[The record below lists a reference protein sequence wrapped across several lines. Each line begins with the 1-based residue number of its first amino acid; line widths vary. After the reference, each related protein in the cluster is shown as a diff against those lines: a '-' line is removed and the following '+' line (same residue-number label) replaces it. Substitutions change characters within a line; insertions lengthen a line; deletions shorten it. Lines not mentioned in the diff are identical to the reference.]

1 MEKSRQE
8 IKDTAFALAKKY
20 EMENGNCA
28 QSVFAGVMESL
39 SKLTGEVDTYAYGM
53 CHDHREKDD
62 ANT

>member
-20 EMENGNCA
+20 EFENGNCA

-39 SKLTGEVDTYAYGM
+39 GVENEEVFRAATGLADGIGLTGEG
-53 CHDHREKDD
+53 
-62 ANT
+62 